1 MAPFDE
7 VTIDLATLERSPP
20 AGVSLPA
27 ARHLPWL
34 FSATVDLATFGGSA
48 VVSLLLLAVGYYAG
62 WLDRDSPEWTWVG
75 AVLLVD
81 VAHVYATAFRVYF
94 SPAELQRR
102 AALYVLTPVVAFAAG
117 VVLYGQS
124 EIWFWRALAYLAVF
138 HFVRQ
143 QFGWV
148 AMYRAKASERDRLG
162 AWIDS
167 AAIYAATLYPLL
179 YWHAHLPRR
188 FWWFLNDDFVSLPAN
203 IAAFAAPLYVLA
215 LAAYFARSLFRGLKL
230 SIWNPGKDLV
240 VLTTAVCW
248 YAGIVATNSDYA
260 FTVTNVIIH
269 GVPYMV
275 LIYWYNVRE
284 SGAGSQPIPQSQ
296 RRLFRGVVFLAT
308 LWVLAYLEELAWDR
322 GYWHERTWLFGDA
335 WDLGRV
341 RPWLAPALAV
351 PQITHYVL
359 DGFIWRRRSNPD
371 LT

>member
-1 MAPFDE
+1 VTTEFATIERTFLAE
-7 VTIDLATLERSPP
+7 VSHPQPR
-20 AGVSLPA
+20 
-27 ARHLPWL
+27 RLPWL
-34 FSATVDLATFGGSA
+34 FSAPVDLAAFGGSA
-48 VVSLLLLAVGYYAG
+48 AISLLLLVIGRYAG
-62 WLDRDSPEWTWVG
+62 WLDSDSPQWTWIG

-143 QFGWV
+143 QYGWV
-148 AMYRAKASERDRLG
+148 AMYRARGGERDRLG

-179 YWHAHLPRR
+179 YWHAHLPRK
-188 FWWFLNDDFVSLPAN
+188 FWWFLDDDFVSLPAN

-215 LAAYFARSLFRGLKL
+215 LAAYFVRSLSRGLKL
-230 SIWNPGKDLV
+230 HAWNPGKDLV
-240 VLTTAVCW
+240 VLTTSVCW
-248 YAGIVATNSDYA
+248 YVGIVATNSDYA

-269 GVPYMV
+269 GVPYIV
-275 LIYWYNVRE
+275 LIYWYNVR
-284 SGAGSQPIPQSQ
+284 SVG
-296 RRLFRGVVFLAT
+296 FRSAKEPAKSRAFSRALIFLAT
-308 LWVLAYLEELAWDR
+308 LWLFAYLEELAWDR
-322 GYWHERTWLFGDA
+322 GYWHERSWLFGDA
-335 WDLGRV
+335 WDLGRW

-351 PQITHYVL
+351 PQMTHYVL

-371 LT
+371 LHA